1 MNTIHVYKGDGG
13 RQRWRWRVVSSNG
26 QIVASSGEAFF
37 SKWNAKRAA
46 RKTFPGLAVREV

>member
-37 SKWNAKRAA
+37 SKWNAKRAP

>member
-1 MNTIHVYKGDGG
+1 MNTIQIYKGKGL
-13 RQRWRWRVVSSNG
+13 RWRWRVVSSNG
-26 QIVASSGEAFF
+26 QVVAASGEAFF